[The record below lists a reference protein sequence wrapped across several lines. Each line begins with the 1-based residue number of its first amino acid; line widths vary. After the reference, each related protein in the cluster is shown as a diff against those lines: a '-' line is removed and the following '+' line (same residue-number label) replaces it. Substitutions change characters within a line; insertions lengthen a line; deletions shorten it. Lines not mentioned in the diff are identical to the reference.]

1 MKKRRRLP
9 RRLFGPIFGY
19 ELIRLARRGQHTRLR
34 AALAAV
40 LLVTLF
46 VLYGNWFPGADLFTL
61 DPTES
66 AARVPREQQAR
77 FAESFMHAFLFVQL
91 GVVILLT
98 PVYAAGGIAEEIDRK
113 TLDHL
118 FATDL
123 SDREI
128 VLGKLSARLLYVA
141 GILLTG
147 LPILALAQLWGGI
160 DMMILL
166 KCYGVIGCTMVSL
179 GGLSI
184 WFVVEAGEL
193 RAALLRIYLILAAV
207 TVFTFCLTCLAWEL
221 SFVSPLH
228 YLYFVLNEQ
237 VAASAPFGKP
247 SKFLYSLAVFAAIHL
262 TVGVVGVIAAVMR
275 LRGRK
280 EEPPR
285 IQKEWLHAEWMPPE
299 WRRALVTAAALDPL
313 PLDADGPPMLELQHD
328 ADVSPPSP
336 LSKGEEIIDPGP
348 AAAPALGL
356 PALAPQTDADYLAE
370 WASEPAWPVVV
381 KLPPIGN
388 DPLLWKEVNISGP
401 SLWNKSP
408 GMMTCLSSI
417 GLLLGGILFMML
429 LVAGLENIDAPRR
442 GSGFFTALVRWLGLI
457 LLIGWMLSIG
467 LKAASSIARERERQT
482 LDGLL
487 VLPVERR
494 EIMRAKWRACWS
506 RGRAVGIG
514 LGLLLLFGTLT
525 GGIHIL
531 ALPLAG
537 ALAASLLMFTVNL
550 GLSLSARC
558 RGTFR
563 ASAWLVTVLLIFA
576 GVPLL
581 LGECTEA
588 LTRGTFGLRAS
599 GAAGQFIASFSPVLA
614 WQTLTFPGAFDVAGV
629 GSELL
634 TLTTFAAALGCTL
647 FALLMAQICWWDA
660 RRRFENEGRT

>member
-19 ELIRLARRGQHTRLR
+19 ELVRLARRGQHTRLR

-61 DPTES
+61 DPTQS
-66 AARVPREQQAR
+66 AARVPREQQSR

-98 PVYAAGGIAEEIDRK
+98 PVYAAGGVAEEIDRK

-193 RAALLRIYLILAAV
+193 RAALLRVYLILAAV
-207 TVFTFCLTCLAWEL
+207 TVFTFCLTCLAWQL

-228 YLYFVLNEQ
+228 YLYFVLNEP
-237 VAASAPFGKP
+237 ALPSSPAGKP

-285 IQKEWLHAEWMPPE
+285 IQKEWLRAELLPPE
-299 WRRALVTAAALDPL
+299 WRRALLTGAALEAL
-313 PLDADGPPMLELQHD
+313 PLDADGPSILESQPD

-336 LSKGEEIIDPGP
+336 LPKGEEIAGPGP
-348 AAAPALGL
+348 PAAPSLAL
-356 PALAPQTDADYLAE
+356 PALAPEADADYVAE

-381 KLPPIGN
+381 KLPPIGD

-408 GMMTCLSSI
+408 GMMTCLSSV

-429 LVAGLENIDAPRR
+429 LVAGLESAGGPRV
-442 GSGFFTALVRWLGLI
+442 GSVFFTALVRWLGLI
-457 LLIGWMLSIG
+457 LLIGWMLTVG

-487 VLPVERR
+487 ILPVERR

-525 GGIHIL
+525 GGVHIL
-531 ALPLAG
+531 ALPLTG
-537 ALAASLLMFTVNL
+537 ALAASLLVFTVNL
-550 GLSLSARC
+550 GLWLSARC

-563 ASAWLVTVLLIFA
+563 ASAWLVTTLLIFA

-581 LGECTEA
+581 LGECAEA

-599 GAAGQFIASFSPVLA
+599 GDAGQFIASFSPVLA
-614 WQTLTFPGAFDVAGV
+614 WQTLTFPAGLDVTRAGND
-629 GSELL
+629 LL

-647 FALLMAQICWWDA
+647 FALVAAQVCWWDA
-660 RRRFENEGRT
+660 RRRFENEGRI